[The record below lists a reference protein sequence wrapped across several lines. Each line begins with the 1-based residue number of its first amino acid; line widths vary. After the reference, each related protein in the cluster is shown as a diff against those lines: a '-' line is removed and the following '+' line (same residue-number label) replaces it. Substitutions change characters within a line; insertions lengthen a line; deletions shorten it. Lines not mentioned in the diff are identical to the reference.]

1 MRIEHW
7 ALSIGQVSP
16 SSFRS
21 HRASV
26 CSRTVAVIICPS
38 GIKHHRPHH
47 LLQGRKIFRASCQV
61 SSPGTQIVARS
72 YKELATSY
80 KKSAS
85 SCKKLAS
92 SCQKLTFTYRKMRR
106 SDKDTALPDKQ
117 TRLPRSRAQSRKC
130 LTPPLQ
136 QIPAVQVSD
145 VPLLG

>member
-1 MRIEHW
+1 MLNSHRMRIEHW
-7 ALSIGQVSP
+7 SDSL

-80 KKSAS
+80 KK
-85 SCKKLAS
+85 LAS
-92 SCQKLTFTYRKMRR
+92 SCQKLTFPYRKMRR

-117 TRLPRSRAQSRKC
+117 TRLPRSRAQSRKF

-136 QIPAVQVSD
+136 QTPAVQVSD

>member
-1 MRIEHW
+1 M
-7 ALSIGQVSP
+7 SIGQISP

-80 KKSAS
+80 KKLAS

-92 SCQKLTFTYRKMRR
+92 SCQKLTFPYRKMRR